1 MAAIYTIGHS
11 TRSIEAFIGLLAQA
25 HTQLAIDVR
34 TVPKSRHNP
43 QFNTETLAQSLQA
56 AGIGYRHM
64 PALGGLRHAKKGSGP
79 SPNGFWDNENFR
91 NYADYTATGEFR
103 RGLEELRALGGAQI
117 CTIFCAEAL
126 WWQCHRRI
134 IADYLLA
141 AGDTVIHIMGEGH
154 LEEARMT
161 EAAVTGPDGVI
172 TYPAAQGSLLL

>member
-1 MAAIYTIGHS
+1 LAQFYTIGHS

-25 HTQLAIDVR
+25 RTHLAIDVR
-34 TVPKSRHNP
+34 TVPKSRYNP
-43 QFNTETLAQSLQA
+43 QFNTDALAQSLLA

-64 PALGGLRHAKKGSGP
+64 PTLGGLRHAKKGSGP
-79 SPNGFWDNENFR
+79 SRNRFWDNENFR

-103 RGLEELRALGGAQI
+103 QGLEELQALGRAQI

-134 IADYLLA
+134 ITDYLLA
-141 AGDTVIHIMGEGH
+141 AGDKVIHIMGEGH

-161 EAAVTGPDGVI
+161 EAAVAGPDGVI
-172 TYPAAQGSLLL
+172 TYPATQGDLLL